1 MNDFEKGFSVTR
13 KKSKKKIP
21 CYTVIEKKTPECCPY
36 CHSENIRPEKGNKT
50 VSRSVYAVINDDF
63 AYCTLLRYPYYCKE
77 CEGNFLNTEVL
88 HAYTKDNDFTV
99 NFIEK
104 ALELWLEPKCDEKGK
119 GDPSLSNVSSEIG
132 IGKSTLSDWNVSLVQ
147 SVPQILPEI
156 RGRKVVFA
164 SFRDKDRIRRGFISQ
179 QNENGWAL
187 IAFLDDYSSAWID
200 DYLGEVYPYGDFN
213 HVSEVYYDFAPGL
226 GSVLTGYFK
235 NSRVCL
241 NLDNLYQIVCR
252 CLDDF
257 SKDDAYEFRTELRQA
272 MTVPKDDTWARME
285 VPCRIKG
292 KIKLIPKEYHSQFSG
307 LLDDDKDDEFIMNA
321 LDPRSHQPSTE
332 RWRNRIRKLVSYQ
345 HCYETILVKLLYDN
359 PEYRQRILETGV
371 KVTSETF
378 GRPFSFM
385 TARKYY

>member
-241 NLDNLYQIVCR
+241 NLDNL
-252 CLDDF
+252 F
-257 SKDDAYEFRTELRQA
+257 
-272 MTVPKDDTWARME
+272 
-285 VPCRIKG
+285 
-292 KIKLIPKEYHSQFSG
+292 
-307 LLDDDKDDEFIMNA
+307 
-321 LDPRSHQPSTE
+321 
-332 RWRNRIRKLVSYQ
+332 
-345 HCYETILVKLLYDN
+345 
-359 PEYRQRILETGV
+359 
-371 KVTSETF
+371 
-378 GRPFSFM
+378 
-385 TARKYY
+385 